1 MKNILLKL
9 KKKIKEDIKDIK
21 NYQLFHDDLPKNLDI
36 IKVFSWIRI
45 SSTFI
50 KKEYVQLQ
58 CFRDTG
64 YPVFGKINFI
74 TYYEKSDVVYF
85 F

>member
-50 KKEYVQLQ
+50 KKEYV
-58 CFRDTG
+58 
-64 YPVFGKINFI
+64 
-74 TYYEKSDVVYF
+74 
-85 F
+85 